1 MTLADH
7 ETHKAVAYVA
17 YKENSNLKVS
27 FSHCSSAQQK
37 QSSFEWPTNQKIDFC
52 N

>member
-17 YKENSNLKVS
+17 DKENSNLKVS
-27 FSHCSSAQQK
+27 FPIFSKAQHKAIQ
-37 QSSFEWPTNQKIDFC
+37 F
-52 N
+52 